1 MSSSDEKRLEDI
13 RRMCEAAAG
22 VVARG
27 RPAVDEDDVLWLA
40 LERAV
45 EIAGEAA
52 TRLSDET
59 KGEFPAVAWTEL
71 VAVRVLLAHAYH
83 RVDRDLL
90 WGIAERDLPRVL
102 AALSE

>member
-1 MSSSDEKRLEDI
+1 
-13 RRMCEAAAG
+13 MCETAAS

-27 RPAVDEDDVLWLA
+27 RAALEEDDVLWLA

-52 TRLSDET
+52 TRLSDAT
-59 KGEFPAVAWTEL
+59 KERFPEVEWDEL

-90 WGIAERDLPRVL
+90 WEIADRDLPRVL